1 MFTGIMA
8 SKYDDANKANIDGN
22 ASKPHMLQN
31 SIVEKTQLNVFNSYY
46 LSDII
51 ENHSKCAWLCNI
63 YVIIFRILIM
73 QIFFVL

>member
-1 MFTGIMA
+1 MHCLI
-8 SKYDDANKANIDGN
+8 KYIVIHDGN
-22 ASKPHMLQN
+22 ASKPHMLEN

>member
-1 MFTGIMA
+1 
-8 SKYDDANKANIDGN
+8 
-22 ASKPHMLQN
+22 MLQN

-46 LSDII
+46 LSDVI
-51 ENHSKCAWLCNI
+51 ENNSICAWLCNI